1 MAAENKLGVMPISKL
16 IWNMSLPI
24 IASML
29 VQALYNI
36 VDSVFVSWVSE
47 ASLTAVSLAFPA
59 QNLMIALG
67 AGTAVGV
74 NALMGRALGA
84 GEQERADRVAVNGL
98 FLAFVGF
105 ALSCVLGLTCAGAF
119 LRSQTQVEEI
129 ITMGEQYLHIV
140 MGGSF
145 ALFGQIMLERLL
157 QGTGRSLLSM
167 YTQGLG
173 AIINIIL
180 DPVFIFVFDMGVA
193 GAAIATVIGQICGML
208 LAAYFN
214 VKKNTDITL
223 RIRGFRP
230 DWRLIGSIYAIGLP
244 SVIMMAIGSVMT
256 FLMNKILITYH
267 SAHETAATAFGIY
280 FKLNSF
286 IFMPVFGL
294 NNGVV
299 PIIAYN
305 YGAQNRARMVE
316 AVKRSAI
323 YASIIML
330 AGMALFLA
338 IPGTLLKIFDATD
351 TMLTVGIPALR
362 IMDRRSLYRTG
373 RLFPGAGK
381 VPVLHDHLHRAAA
394 GVPDPSGLCA
404 GPVRPEHRQRRP
416 GVVVLPPGRGGVAV
430 RNAGVLPA
438 AVPDADRQDPGA
450 RHQQRRRRELTG
462 IKSYFIEKS
471 GHASALFSS
480 RV

>member
-1 MAAENKLGVMPISKL
+1 MWQVAVTRVYAPI
-16 IWNMSLPI
+16 
-24 IASML
+24 
-29 VQALYNI
+29 
-36 VDSVFVSWVSE
+36 D
-47 ASLTAVSLAFPA
+47 
-59 QNLMIALG
+59 
-67 AGTAVGV
+67 GT
-74 NALMGRALGA
+74 
-84 GEQERADRVAVNGL
+84 VNGL

-105 ALSCVLGLTCAGAF
+105 AVSCVLGLTCAGAF

-129 ITMGEQYLHIV
+129 IVMGEQYLHIV

-173 AIINIIL
+173 AIVNIIL

-223 RIRGFRP
+223 RVRGFRP

-305 YGAQNRARMVE
+305 YGAQNRSRMVE
-316 AVKRSAI
+316 AIKRSAI

-330 AGMALFLA
+330 LGIALFQA

-362 IMDRRSLYRTG
+362 IISLSFWIAGACIALGGSFQALGKSMYSMVVSIIRQLVFLIPIAYVLARYGQSIGNDDLVWWCFPLAEVASLFVTLAFFRRLYRT
-373 RLFPGAGK
+373 LISK
-381 VPVLHDHLHRAAA
+381 I
-394 GVPDPSGLCA
+394 
-404 GPVRPEHRQRRP
+404 PEH
-416 GVVVLPPGRGGVAV
+416 GTKDGGEESLL
-430 RNAGVLPA
+430 G
-438 AVPDADRQDPGA
+438 
-450 RHQQRRRRELTG
+450 
-462 IKSYFIEKS
+462 
-471 GHASALFSS
+471 
-480 RV
+480 

>member
-1 MAAENKLGVMPISKL
+1 MAENKLGVMPVSKL

-59 QNLMIALG
+59 QNLMISLA

-74 NALMGRALGA
+74 NALLGRALGA
-84 GEQERADRVAVNGL
+84 GERQRADRVAVNGL

-105 ALSCVLGLTCAGAF
+105 AVSCVLGLTCAGAF

-129 ITMGEQYLHIV
+129 VVMGEQYLHIV
-140 MGGSF
+140 MGCSF

-173 AIINIIL
+173 AIVNIIL

-223 RIRGFRP
+223 RVRGFRP

-267 SAHETAATAFGIY
+267 AAHETAATAFGVY

-286 IFMPVFGL
+286 IFMPIFGL
-294 NNGVV
+294 NNGVI
-299 PIIAYN
+299 PIVAYN
-305 YGAQNRARMVE
+305 YGAQNRRRMM
-316 AVKRSAI
+316 ATIKRSTLYACCIMVFGTVLFWAI
-323 YASIIML
+323 PDTLLRLFDASDVML
-330 AGMALFLA
+330 AAG
-338 IPGTLLKIFDATD
+338 
-351 TMLTVGIPALR
+351 VPALR
-362 IMDRRSLYRTG
+362 IISLS
-373 RLFPGAGK
+373 FCMAGACIALGSSFQALGK
-381 VPVLHDHLHRAAA
+381 SMYSMVTSIVRQLVFLIPIAYVLARYGASVGNSDLVWWCYPLAEIFSLTLTLVFFSRMYKTIIA
-394 GVPDPSGLCA
+394 PL
-404 GPVRPEHRQRRP
+404 PE
-416 GVVVLPPGRGGVAV
+416 
-430 RNAGVLPA
+430 
-438 AVPDADRQDPGA
+438 
-450 RHQQRRRRELTG
+450 
-462 IKSYFIEKS
+462 
-471 GHASALFSS
+471 GHE
-480 RV
+480 

>member
-1 MAAENKLGVMPISKL
+1 MPNENKLGTMPISKL

-59 QNLMIALG
+59 QNLMISLA

-74 NALMGRALGA
+74 NALLGRALGA
-84 GEQERADRVAVNGL
+84 GEQQRVDRVAMNGM
-98 FLAFVGF
+98 FLALVGF
-105 ALSCVLGLTCAGAF
+105 VVSCVLGLTCAGAF

-129 ITMGEQYLHIV
+129 VVMGEQYLHIV
-140 MGGSF
+140 MGCSF

-173 AIINIIL
+173 AIVNIIL
-180 DPVFIFVFDMGVA
+180 DPVFIFLFKMGVA
-193 GAAIATVIGQICGML
+193 GAAGATVIGQICGML

-214 VKKNTDITL
+214 VKKNQDIRL
-223 RIRGFRP
+223 RVRGFRP
-230 DWRLIGSIYAIGLP
+230 DWRIIGSIYAIGLP

-256 FLMNKILITYH
+256 FLMNKILIVYH
-267 SAHETAATAFGIY
+267 AAHETAATAFGIY

-286 IFMPVFGL
+286 IFMPVFGM

-316 AVKRSAI
+316 AIKRSAV
-323 YASIIML
+323 YASAIMVV
-330 AGMALFLA
+330 GMALFLA
-338 IPGTLLKIFDATD
+338 IPGTLLNIFDASE
-351 TMLTVGIPALR
+351 TMLSVGIPALR
-362 IMDRRSLYRTG
+362 TICLSFWIAGACIALSGSFQALGKSLYSMVISIVRQLVFLVPIAYVLARYGAANGNSNLVWWCFPLAELASLSVTLAFFRRLYRT
-373 RLFPGAGK
+373 LIAK
-381 VPVLHDHLHRAAA
+381 I
-394 GVPDPSGLCA
+394 
-404 GPVRPEHRQRRP
+404 PEH
-416 GVVVLPPGRGGVAV
+416 GV
-430 RNAGVLPA
+430 N
-438 AVPDADRQDPGA
+438 D
-450 RHQQRRRRELTG
+450 
-462 IKSYFIEKS
+462 S
-471 GHASALFSS
+471 GEESLLG
-480 RV
+480 

>member
-1 MAAENKLGVMPISKL
+1 MPNENKLGTMPISKL

-59 QNLMIALG
+59 QNLMISLA

-74 NALMGRALGA
+74 NALLGRALGA
-84 GEQERADRVAVNGL
+84 GEQQRVDQVAMNGM
-98 FLAFVGF
+98 FLALVGF
-105 ALSCVLGLTCAGAF
+105 VVSCVLGLTCAGAF

-129 ITMGEQYLHIV
+129 VVMGEQYLHIV
-140 MGGSF
+140 MGCSF

-173 AIINIIL
+173 AIVNIIL
-180 DPVFIFVFDMGVA
+180 DPVFIFLFKMGVA
-193 GAAIATVIGQICGML
+193 GAAVATVIGQICGML

-214 VKKNTDITL
+214 VKKNQDIRL
-223 RIRGFRP
+223 QVRGFRP
-230 DWRLIGSIYAIGLP
+230 DWRIIGSIYAIGLP

-256 FLMNKILITYH
+256 FLMNKILIIYH
-267 SAHETAATAFGIY
+267 AAHETAATAFGIY

-286 IFMPVFGL
+286 IFMPVFGM

-316 AVKRSAI
+316 AIKRSAV
-323 YASIIML
+323 YASAIMVV
-330 AGMALFLA
+330 GMALFLA
-338 IPGTLLKIFDATD
+338 IPGTLLNIFDASE
-351 TMLTVGIPALR
+351 TMLSVGIPALR
-362 IMDRRSLYRTG
+362 TICLSFWIAGACIALSGSFQALGKSLYSMVISIVRQLVFLVPIAYVLARYGAANGNSNLVWWCFPLAELASLAVTLAFFRRLYRT
-373 RLFPGAGK
+373 LIAK
-381 VPVLHDHLHRAAA
+381 I
-394 GVPDPSGLCA
+394 
-404 GPVRPEHRQRRP
+404 PEH
-416 GVVVLPPGRGGVAV
+416 GVNDGGEE
-430 RNAGVLPA
+430 NLLG
-438 AVPDADRQDPGA
+438 
-450 RHQQRRRRELTG
+450 
-462 IKSYFIEKS
+462 
-471 GHASALFSS
+471 
-480 RV
+480 